1 MFKGNFQCSSLS
13 PLFLVLMLGTTE
25 NVLALPCLHPPFCYF
40 NLLTLCPCLS
50 PWVGCPT
57 ALVIFVACFWTV
69 SHVLQTP
76 DINSAGDS
84 EALSLTRAKQGVRVT
99 SLNILIMFP
108 KAAKGNICL
117 LCPIG
122 MLLTFGQ
129 FGIPQGP

>member
-1 MFKGNFQCSSLS
+1 
-13 PLFLVLMLGTTE
+13 MLGTTE

-69 SHVLQTP
+69 SRVLQTP

-108 KAAKGNICL
+108 KAAKRNICL